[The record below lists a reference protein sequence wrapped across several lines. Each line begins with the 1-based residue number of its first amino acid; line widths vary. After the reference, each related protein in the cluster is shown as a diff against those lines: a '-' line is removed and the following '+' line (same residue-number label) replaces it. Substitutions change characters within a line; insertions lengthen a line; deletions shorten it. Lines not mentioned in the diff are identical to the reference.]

1 MLLHRSIR
9 AQLLAL
15 IGASLLSMLIFAL
28 GSFHFLSGNITAYQ
42 RLLDGPLEASR
53 LVDEANLRFKTQVQE
68 WKNVLLRGGSPG
80 DREKYWGSFEDQESQ
95 VQVILERLVVLS
107 QGNTALATQIRQLQ
121 AEHRT
126 LGASYRRGLE
136 AFVASNDAT
145 IGDTAVRGIDRATSE
160 QLSALVVE
168 LREAAQRESAR
179 IGAAADRSI
188 MFGTLLMILAGVL
201 IALLGLWL
209 INRNLVMP
217 IGTLIDHIANL
228 SHGRIGQPVAEGRQ
242 DELGRL
248 AAATNVLQAFLA
260 ETFSNLQRSSADL
273 EFASNELGAVAREM
287 SEGARVQTERTDQA
301 ATAMEEMSA
310 TAQEVAAHTRGAAEA
325 ATRVDLATR
334 QGEQAMQGVVASIE
348 SIRREIES
356 TASVIHALEDDSQ
369 RIGSVLAVIRG
380 VADQTNLLA
389 LNAAIEA
396 ARAGEQ
402 GRGFAVVADEVRNLA
417 RRTAESTL
425 EINVIIEAVQ
435 RRAGEAAQAIDNGQR
450 SSEEGVRQVAQA
462 GETLANLT
470 DAVETIRDMNR
481 HIASAAEEQT
491 LVAGEISRNLTELA
505 EIATDNQRRVQ
516 RSEHISGELHDL
528 SGRLSALT
536 NRLS

>member
-1 MLLHRSIR
+1 MFLHRSIR

-28 GSFHFLSGNITAYQ
+28 GSFYFLSSNITSYQ
-42 RLLDGPLEASR
+42 RLLEGPLEASR
-53 LVDEANLRFKTQVQE
+53 LIDEANLRFKVQVQE
-68 WKNVLLRGGSPG
+68 WKNVLLRGSSPS
-80 DREKYWGSFEDQESQ
+80 DREKYWGSFENQERQ
-95 VQVILERLVVLS
+95 VQATLERLVGLS
-107 QGNTALATQIRQLQ
+107 QDNTALSMQIRQLQ
-121 AEHRT
+121 DEHRK
-126 LGASYRRGLE
+126 LGVSYRSGLE

-145 IGDTAVRGIDRATSE
+145 AGDAAVRGIDRATSE

-168 LREAAQRESAR
+168 LREMAQRESTR
-179 IGAAADRSI
+179 IGTAADRSI
-188 MFGTLLMILAGVL
+188 MFGTLLMILAGLLV
-201 IALLGLWL
+201 ALLGLWL
-209 INRNLVMP
+209 INRNLVTP
-217 IGTLIDHIANL
+217 IGMLIDHIANL
-228 SHGRIGQPVAEGRQ
+228 SHGRIGKPVDESRR

-260 ETFSNLQRSSADL
+260 ETFSNLQRSSAEL
-273 EFASNELGAVAREM
+273 ESASNELGEVAHEM
-287 SEGARVQTERTDQA
+287 SEGAQVQTERTDQA

-325 ATRVDLATR
+325 ATQVERATR
-334 QGEQAMQGVVASIE
+334 QGEEAMQGVVTSIE

-369 RIGSVLAVIRG
+369 RIGSVLAVIRS

-425 EINVIIEAVQ
+425 EINAIIEAVQ
-435 RRAGEAAQAIDNGQR
+435 RRAGEASQAIDNGQR

-481 HIASAAEEQT
+481 QIASAAEEQT

-505 EIATDNQRRVQ
+505 EIATGNQQRVQ
-516 RSEHISGELHDL
+516 RSEHTSGELHEL

-536 NRLS
+536 HRLS